1 MKKGPKKVKTDLL
14 KTTEENE
21 IYLDYFL
28 FKYSLLNITSS
39 SSSSNIESGALL
51 GLFWV
56 LGVDLLAVSPV
67 NTFKASKIQNRKYIK
82 DRSGVSL

>member
-1 MKKGPKKVKTDLL
+1 VNWIQVSWAVEMFFWPELNWTLVLMKKGPKKVKTDLL

-21 IYLDYFL
+21 IYLDYYL

-51 GLFWV
+51 GLF
-56 LGVDLLAVSPV
+56 
-67 NTFKASKIQNRKYIK
+67 
-82 DRSGVSL
+82 